1 MLHTDFIDFSFIII
15 YLFYCLHDNQYVM
28 HQVSKYIATSTG
40 IAKFENLKK
49 NRLWRA

>member
-28 HQVSKYIATSTG
+28 HQVVCR
-40 IAKFENLKK
+40 AKIGAKIGAAGLGP
-49 NRLWRA
+49 